1 MDHLEFLV
9 SCKKRKTQGRVIV
22 INIVPYA
29 VSLTPS
35 LLLEKKKKAS
45 FSKCFTQVINH
56 FFLIYGLDRSL
67 ILISL
72 QYSVWCR
79 ARHIL
84 LMCRDASVRGQTYKA
99 PPKQPAPQDTIT
111 DESCLKLDPKTATT
125 KTKVSSC
132 FTPDRVLDERGETS
146 YRFKCP
152 SPGVY
157 QCASTQL
164 VFKLTQKAELSY
176 KIIQWDKIKPP
187 LPSYK
192 RPDKRPAGP
201 LYHIECS
208 EKAVAQ
214 LCLPHCEAQP
224 APPNEDLCVAH
235 FRHGR
240 MGILKPL
247 KITDT
252 HVVVNVPHLSAL
264 GLIWKW
270 VKKFLNKKRII
281 GQVLLFHHP
290 KFTEQL
296 RKLNIFLL
304 PANVPL
310 REVKQEQENAE
321 YIENPAFCVLTEGQ
335 TYTVRCSEAHEIHYS
350 VSISDTTSSKYYISV
365 TL

>member
-1 MDHLEFLV
+1 MDQIRTLGTPVLYGQGLGRPPLRPIENNARKRSGSTSDL
-9 SCKKRKTQGRVIV
+9 SGDKTEGLKKKRRKH
-22 INIVPYA
+22 
-29 VSLTPS
+29 PS
-35 LLLEKKKKAS
+35 A
-45 FSKCFTQVINH
+45 
-56 FFLIYGLDRSL
+56 
-67 ILISL
+67 
-72 QYSVWCR
+72 
-79 ARHIL
+79 
-84 LMCRDASVRGQTYKA
+84 RDASVRGQTYKA

-350 VSISDTTSSKYYISV
+350 VHLRPQAQLPSQLILHPVNKAHF
-365 TL
+365 L